1 MAAPYLLTDLLTAHV
16 QARARDELPPPSELA
31 AQWASARPVRSKR
44 PILDAFSMQEI
55 AAPARE
61 TASPAPKAPV
71 ALSGGPAELAVA
83 GSSAR
88 PARRAEPPRPQEA
101 EAEAEV
107 EAEAAARTQSSLET
121 KPRAPRR

>member
-1 MAAPYLLTDLLTAHV
+1 M

-44 PILDAFSMQEI
+44 AILDAFSMQEI
-55 AAPARE
+55 AVPVRE
-61 TASPAPKAPV
+61 TASPPPKAPV
-71 ALSGGPAELAVA
+71 ALSGGPTELAVA

-101 EAEAEV
+101 EAEAE
-107 EAEAAARTQSSLET
+107 AEAAARAQSSLET
-121 KPRAPRR
+121 MPRAPRR